1 MEDLSNYKIIVDYAS
16 QEVKKFEGS
25 KISDPTRYEKAVNR
39 LKIAK
44 IELVRAM
51 NKFAYDNF
59 AIGLKFPEED

>member
-1 MEDLSNYKIIVDYAS
+1 MEDLTNYKIIVDYAS

-25 KISDPTRYEKAVNR
+25 KIGNPDRYERAIKR

-44 IELVRAM
+44 AEFVQAM